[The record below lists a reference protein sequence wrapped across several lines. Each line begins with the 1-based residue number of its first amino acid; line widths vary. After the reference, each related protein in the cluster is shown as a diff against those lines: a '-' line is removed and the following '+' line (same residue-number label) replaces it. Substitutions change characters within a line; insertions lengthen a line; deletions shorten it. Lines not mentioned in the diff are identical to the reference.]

1 MSPKLPKKIT
11 LMENLDIIIGTLIG
25 SGLTTLVAFFVARVS
40 NRFKQINQDLHDV
53 NQEQSTQLNE
63 MYESTSKEIEN
74 LHRELD
80 SQINKLESRLVKQ
93 FKDYNYNK

>member
-1 MSPKLPKKIT
+1 
-11 LMENLDIIIGTLIG
+11 MENLDIIIGTLIG
-25 SGLTTLVAFFVARVS
+25 SGLTTLVTFFVARVS
-40 NRFKQINQDLHDV
+40 NRFKQLNQDLQDA
-53 NQEQSTQLNE
+53 NNEQSTQLNV
-63 MYESTSKEIEN
+63 MYDSTSQQIEN

>member
-1 MSPKLPKKIT
+1 
-11 LMENLDIIIGTLIG
+11 MENLDIIIGTLIG
-25 SGLTTLVAFFVARVS
+25 SGLTALVAFFVTRVS
-40 NRFKQINQDLHDV
+40 NRFKQVDQDLHDV

-63 MYESTSKEIEN
+63 MYESTSQKIEN
-74 LHRELD
+74 LHREID

>member
-1 MSPKLPKKIT
+1 
-11 LMENLDIIIGTLIG
+11 MENLDIIIGTLIG

>member
-1 MSPKLPKKIT
+1 
-11 LMENLDIIIGTLIG
+11 MENLDIIIGTLIG
-25 SGLTTLVAFFVARVS
+25 SGLTTLVAFFVARVL
-40 NRFKQINQDLHDV
+40 NRFKQINQDLHDA

-63 MYESTSKEIEN
+63 MYDSTSQQIEN

>member
-1 MSPKLPKKIT
+1 
-11 LMENLDIIIGTLIG
+11 MENLDIIIGTLIG

-40 NRFKQINQDLHDV
+40 NRFKQLNQDLQDA
-53 NQEQSTQLNE
+53 NNEQSTQLNA
-63 MYESTSKEIEN
+63 MYESTSQEIDN

>member
-1 MSPKLPKKIT
+1 
-11 LMENLDIIIGTLIG
+11 MENLDIIIGTLIG

-53 NQEQSTQLNE
+53 NQEQSAQLNE

>member
-1 MSPKLPKKIT
+1 
-11 LMENLDIIIGTLIG
+11 MENLDIIIGTLIG
-25 SGLTTLVAFFVARVS
+25 SGLTALVAVFVTRVS
-40 NRFKQINQDLHDV
+40 NRFKQVDRDLHDV

-63 MYESTSKEIEN
+63 MYESTSQEIEN
-74 LHRELD
+74 LHREID

>member
-1 MSPKLPKKIT
+1 
-11 LMENLDIIIGTLIG
+11 MENLDIIIGTLIG

-40 NRFKQINQDLHDV
+40 NLFKQLNQDLQDV
-53 NQEQSTQLNE
+53 NQEQTTQLNS
-63 MYESTSKEIEN
+63 MYVSTEKEIEN
-74 LHRELD
+74 LHREID

>member
-1 MSPKLPKKIT
+1 
-11 LMENLDIIIGTLIG
+11 MENLDIIIGTLIG

-40 NRFKQINQDLHDV
+40 NRFKQVSQDLQDV
-53 NQEQSTQLNE
+53 SQEQITQLNA
-63 MYESTSKEIEN
+63 MHESTSQEIEN

-93 FKDYNYNK
+93 FKDYK